1 MTNVIQNLTEEIKK
15 VISKS
20 LIKAYNE
27 GELPQV
33 EVPEITIEI
42 PREEEHGEF
51 STNVAMQI
59 TKQVKKAPRQTAE
72 IIIKNME
79 LENTYIEKV
88 ECAGPGFI
96 NFYLNVKWLYDAIQ
110 VIQAERENYGKINLG
125 NGAKVMVE
133 FVSANPTGPLHM
145 GNARGGALGDCIANV
160 LKAAGY
166 DVTKEFYINDAG
178 NQIEKFGKSLEA
190 RYLQLLL
197 GEEAVAFPEDGYQGE
212 DITDHMR
219 DYIAQNGDKLL
230 NAESSERQRTLV
242 EYALPINLQRIRTAL
257 KNYGIEFDV
266 WFSEQSLYDSGELQ
280 ETLDFIKSKG
290 YAIEKEGAIWF
301 KATEFGIEK
310 DEVIVRN
317 NGLPT
322 YFASDIAYHKNK
334 FLKRK
339 FDRVINLL
347 GADHHGH
354 VARMK
359 AAVSAM
365 GIDANKLDVVL
376 FQLVRLFK
384 NGEAYRMSKRT
395 GRAVSLN
402 DLLEELG
409 KDGERNDEEAII
421 YGKDAARFFF
431 NMKASGS
438 HLDFDM
444 SLAVEKSNENPVFY
458 VQYAHARICSII
470 KLAKEQDGVELPDI
484 GSVDLSLLNKKE
496 ELDLIKAL
504 AQFPEEIRIA
514 ANTLEPS
521 RLTRYVLDVA
531 GYLHSFY
538 NACRIRGEEKNVMKA
553 RLLLIDSTRTV
564 IRNVLSILSISA
576 PEKME
581 QKQ

>member
-1 MTNVIQNLTEEIKK
+1 MANVIEKLIEEIKL
-15 VISKS
+15 VVNES
-20 LIKAYNE
+20 LKKACSS
-27 GELPQV
+27 GELPEV
-33 EVPEITIEI
+33 LVPEILIEI
-42 PREEEHGEF
+42 PREKEHGEF

-59 TKQVKKAPRQTAE
+59 TKQAKKAPRQTAE
-72 IIIKNME
+72 IIIKNMN

-96 NFYLNVKWLYDAIQ
+96 NFYLNLKWLYETIK
-110 VIQAERENYGKINLG
+110 VIQAEREDYGKINLG

-190 RYLQLLL
+190 RYIQLLL
-197 GEEAVAFPEDGYQGE
+197 GEDAVPFPEDGYQGE
-212 DITDHMR
+212 DIKDHMR
-219 DYIAQNGDKLL
+219 DYISINGDKLL
-230 NAESSERQRTLV
+230 NTESSDRQKILV

-266 WFSEQSLYDSGELQ
+266 WFSEQSLYDSGELE
-280 ETLDFIKSKG
+280 ETLKFIKENG
-290 YAIEKEGAIWF
+290 YTVENEGAVWF
-301 KATEFGIEK
+301 KASQFGAEK
-310 DEVIVRN
+310 DEVIIRN

-322 YFASDIAYHKNK
+322 YFASDIAYHRNK

-359 AAVSAM
+359 AAVSSM
-365 GIDANKLDVVL
+365 GIDSDKLDVVL

-384 NGEAYRMSKRT
+384 DGEAYRMSKRT

-444 SLAVEKSNENPVFY
+444 SLAVQKSNENPVFY
-458 VQYAHARICSII
+458 VQYAHARICTII
-470 KLAKEQDGVELPDI
+470 TQAKEKEGVEIPDVN
-484 GSVDLSLLNKKE
+484 SVDLTKLDKKE

-504 AQFPEEIRIA
+504 AQFPEEVRISA
-514 ANTLEPS
+514 KTLEPS

-538 NACRIRGEEKNVMKA
+538 HACHIRGEEENIMKA

-576 PEKME
+576 PERMD
-581 QKQ
+581 